1 MKYLNLAQ
9 LLNGLDAIKCF
20 HKGIELLLAHRAATL
35 AEGGQSDLVEELNQQ
50 IVSAYCATVEI
61 YLTDSCFEEDAEP
74 QCQRLLEEALK
85 YDPGNCE
92 AFQALANLRLT
103 QERKEDALLALQKSY
118 DQWAQCDDLEHLPS
132 FDFRTT
138 TAKLFLELDENDVAA
153 DILERLV
160 EEHDGVA
167 ELWYL
172 LYLANR
178 SRNPT
183 RAEECLAEAKSL
195 LDKVDGDE
203 VVPFKHLVYELW
215 ANLPP
220 SSVEESTTMK
230 DVPSETMDT
239 RTD

>member
-20 HKGIELLLAHRAATL
+20 HKGIELLIAHRAATL
-35 AEGGQSDLVEELNQQ
+35 AEGGQSGLVEELNQQ

-61 YLTDSCFEEDAEP
+61 YLTDSCFEEDAET

-85 YDPGNCE
+85 YDPNNCE
-92 AFQALANLRLT
+92 AFQSLANFRLS
-103 QERKEDALLALQKSY
+103 QDRKEDALVALQKSY
-118 DQWAQCDDLEHLPS
+118 DQWAQREDMELLPS
-132 FDFRTT
+132 FDFRTA
-138 TAKLFLELDENDVAA
+138 TAKLFLELERNDMAA
-153 DILERLV
+153 GILERLV

-172 LYLANR
+172 LYLAHR
-178 SRNPT
+178 GRDST
-183 RAEECLAEAKSL
+183 RARECLAEAKSL

-203 VVPFKHLVYELW
+203 VVPFKHIVYELW
-215 ANLPP
+215 SNLPP
-220 SSVEESTTMK
+220 SSVAEK
-230 DVPSETMDT
+230 DEIMDT